1 RCRGW
6 RTGTDERCQAGRR
19 LERRQPLSNVD
30 RGAQLTIDAIDPG
43 VEPPDFGDD
52 FVTQRIDPCDDTVV
66 EPVDLLVQS
75 GDLHGEARVHAIDL
89 RAQTRV
95 DAGDLLVDADDPLI
109 QDANVATDRAELGR
123 DDVLERRF
131 DLIVNAHGLHS
142 SRPSLIGQCLIWN
155 TRGAPA
161 TKPLAWPNS
170 TPPATTSGDSF
181 VRSGTFASQP
191 LAVSGRVPGL
201 SV

>member
-1 RCRGW
+1 MPGLANRNGRPTSG
-6 RTGTDERCQAGRR
+6 RAAG

-89 RAQTRV
+89 RAR
-95 DAGDLLVDADDPLI
+95 
-109 QDANVATDRAELGR
+109 RA
-123 DDVLERRF
+123 
-131 DLIVNAHGLHS
+131 
-142 SRPSLIGQCLIWN
+142 
-155 TRGAPA
+155 
-161 TKPLAWPNS
+161 S
-170 TPPATTSGDSF
+170 TPEIFSSTPTI
-181 VRSGTFASQP
+181 R
-191 LAVSGRVPGL
+191 
-201 SV
+201 

>member
-1 RCRGW
+1 MSGRA
-6 RTGTDERCQAGRR
+6 AG

-161 TKPLAWPNS
+161 TKPAPPGDFLPRDLLERRGRAATASCAPAPSPPSPWPCRAGC
-170 TPPATTSGDSF
+170 PA
-181 VRSGTFASQP
+181 
-191 LAVSGRVPGL
+191 
-201 SV
+201 